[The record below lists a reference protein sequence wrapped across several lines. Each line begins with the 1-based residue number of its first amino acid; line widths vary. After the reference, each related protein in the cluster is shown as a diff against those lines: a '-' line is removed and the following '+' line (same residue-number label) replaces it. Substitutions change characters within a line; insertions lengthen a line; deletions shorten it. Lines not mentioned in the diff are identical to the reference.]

1 MSKKWTITNAV
12 KRFKPHQKESLKR
25 NKGNLNKHEFNS
37 LIKEMKCYYEIVTFE
52 GKGRD
57 RIIFTDKKRKVK
69 VRKEDRRQLN
79 KGIAPPH
86 SKHLALMVMSK
97 IDGIDNKART
107 RNGWATCF
115 GLISSAEK
123 DIMSGIYSEEV
134 LKPYKESM
142 IRLGIMEN
150 GEEKVFQDLAY
161 TLSKV
166 AKGQLQTVLD
176 QAEKMKLISRI
187 SSWKGK
193 VKGSKEPIDIDEF
206 LALEIKFNE
215 AQLLKKYEISKI
227 HSLMFKNCPKTKAF
241 KAEWLEYI
249 EDVEDAEGDAMHLQ
263 YIYEVF
269 RIEVSNK
276 YAFDEYIK
284 AHYPTEIDSFD
295 LLENEQ
301 AYHSKVLDYVVENAQ
316 KKHEKSFDSKK
327 LTMDENTKEVL
338 AMFNMTEEEAIAQTK
353 EAEKKRELTP
363 YEALLKSDKYV
374 DSIRNLHIELHGM
387 SVIESE
393 KAKVVQHMIDEHT
406 REELAQLG
414 LSSPAEVESEKS
426 VKKGIRTYH
435 ESCMN
440 TEQHIE
446 LTKKV
451 QNNQNQAFREVE
463 LENLAQQG
471 DSIKAKPNIEPSKY
485 YVEKEFLEIGYCT
498 EITDCEYLDVMQTI
512 RDEIRVYEEKYG
524 DDGMEHMTLDAVLG
538 HGTRK
543 VTAKEIID
551 EYEHQKKREHKEW
564 EKQFE
569 GGQPVKW
576 ERTTNNP
583 LEVFHR
589 IRYGQM

>member
-1 MSKKWTITNAV
+1 MTKEWTLQNAV
-12 KRFKPHQKESLKR
+12 KKFKPEKMKSL
-25 NKGNLNKHEFNS
+25 NKNNGNLNKREYDS
-37 LIKEMKCYYEIVTFE
+37 LIKEIKCYYEEVRDKGI
-52 GKGRD
+52 GKN
-57 RIIFTDKKRKVK
+57 RIIITDKKRKVK
-69 VRKEDRRQLN
+69 AKKEDRRQFN

-86 SKHLALMVMSK
+86 SKYLALMVMSK
-97 IDGIDNKART
+97 MDDIDNKART

-123 DIMSGIYSEEV
+123 DIMSGIYSEEA
-134 LKPYKESM
+134 LKPYKEFM

-249 EDVEDAEGDAMHLQ
+249 ENVEDAEGDAMHLQ

-301 AYHSKVLDYVVENAQ
+301 AYHSKLLDYVVENAQ
-316 KKHEKSFDSKK
+316 KKHEKSLDSKK

-353 EAEKKRELTP
+353 EAEIQRELTP

-374 DSIRNLHIELHGM
+374 DCIRNFHIQLHGM

-393 KAKVVQHMIDEHT
+393 EVKAVKHMIDEHT

-414 LSSPAEVESEKS
+414 LSSSAEVESEKS
-426 VKKGIRTYH
+426 VKKGISTYH

-440 TEQHIE
+440 TMEQQEE
-446 LTKKV
+446 LTKKEKV
-451 QNNQNQAFREVE
+451 KQHQA
-463 LENLAQQG
+463 NLAQQ
-471 DSIKAKPNIEPSKY
+471 SVTIVTKQNIENDKLY
-485 YVEKEFLEIGYCT
+485 DEIDAIGYGQ
-498 EITDCEYLDVMQTI
+498 EVIDYEYLAAMEDI
-512 RDEIRVYEEKYG
+512 REEIRVYEEKYG
-524 DDGMEHMTLDAVLG
+524 DDGMKHMTLDAVLG

-543 VTAKEIID
+543 VTAKDIIA
-551 EYEHQKKREHKEW
+551 EYEHQKQRERKEW
-564 EKQFE
+564 EKKFE

-589 IRYGQM
+589 IRNGRM

>member
-1 MSKKWTITNAV
+1 MPKKWTITNAV
-12 KRFKPHQKESLKR
+12 KKFKAHQKESLKR

-161 TLSKV
+161 TLSKI

-206 LALEIKFNE
+206 LALEMKFNE

-227 HSLMFKNCPKTKAF
+227 HSLMFKNCSKTKAF

-249 EDVEDAEGDAMHLQ
+249 ENVEDAEGDAMHLQ

-276 YAFDEYIK
+276 SAFDEYIK

-353 EAEKKRELTP
+353 EAEIKRELTP

-414 LSSPAEVESEKS
+414 LSSSAEVEGEKS

-440 TEQHIE
+440 TMEQQEE
-446 LTKKV
+446 LTKKEKV
-451 QNNQNQAFREVE
+451 KQHQA
-463 LENLAQQG
+463 NLAQQ
-471 DSIKAKPNIEPSKY
+471 SVTIATKQNIENDKLY
-485 YVEKEFLEIGYCT
+485 DEIDAIGYGQ
-498 EITDCEYLDVMQTI
+498 EIIDYEYLAVMEDI
-512 RDEIRVYEEKYG
+512 RAEIREYEDKYG
-524 DDGMEHMTLDAVLG
+524 DKAMEHMTLDAIIEQW
-538 HGTRK
+538 TRK
-543 VTAKEIID
+543 VTAKEIIA
-551 EYEHQKKREHKEW
+551 EYEHQKQREHKEW
-564 EKQFE
+564 EKKFE

-576 ERTTNNP
+576 KRTTNNP
-583 LEVFHR
+583 LEVFHK

>member
-1 MSKKWTITNAV
+1 MSKKWKLANAV
-12 KRFKPHQKESLKR
+12 KKFTPHQKTSLMR

-37 LIKEMKCYYEIVTFE
+37 LIKEMDCYYESVRVE
-52 GKGRD
+52 GKGRE
-57 RIIFTDKKRKVK
+57 RVIYTDKKRKVK
-69 VRKEDRRQLN
+69 AQKEDRRQLN

-107 RNGWATCF
+107 RNDWSTCF

-123 DIMSGIYSEEV
+123 DIMSGIYSEEA
-134 LKPYKESM
+134 LKPYKEFM
-142 IRLGIMEN
+142 IRLGIMED

-193 VKGSKEPIDIDEF
+193 VKGSKEPIEIDEF
-206 LALEIKFNE
+206 LALEIKSSE
-215 AQLLKKYEISKI
+215 TELLKKYEISKI

-249 EDVEDAEGDAMHLQ
+249 ENVEDAEGDAMHLQ

-284 AHYPTEIDSFD
+284 VHYPTEIDSFD

-301 AYHSKVLDYVVENAQ
+301 AYHSKLFDYVVKNAQ
-316 KKHEKSFDSKK
+316 KRHEKSLNSKK
-327 LTMDENTKEVL
+327 LTIDENTKEVL

-353 EAEKKRELTP
+353 EAEIQRELTL
-363 YEALLKSDKYV
+363 YEVLLKSVKYV
-374 DSIRNLHIELHGM
+374 DCIRNLHIQLHGM

-393 KAKVVQHMIDEHT
+393 EVKAVKHMIDEYM
-406 REELAQLG
+406 REELAQLE
-414 LSSPAEVESEKS
+414 LSSSAEVESEKS
-426 VKKGIRTYH
+426 LKKSIRTYH

-440 TEQHIE
+440 KMEQPE
-446 LTKKV
+446 KLTKKEKV
-451 QNNQNQAFREVE
+451 KQHQTHQ
-463 LENLAQQG
+463 AQQSVTIATKQ
-471 DSIKAKPNIEPSKY
+471 DIENDKLY
-485 YVEKEFLEIGYCT
+485 DAIDAIGYGQ
-498 EITDCEYLDVMQTI
+498 EIIDYEYLAAMEDI
-512 RDEIRVYEEKYG
+512 RAEIREYEDKYG
-524 DDGMEHMTLDAVLG
+524 DKAMEHMTLDTIIG
-538 HGTRK
+538 QWTRK
-543 VTAKEIID
+543 VTAQEIIA
-551 EYEHQKKREHKEW
+551 EYEHQKQREHKEW
-564 EKQFE
+564 EKKFE
-569 GGQPVKW
+569 GGQSVKW

-583 LEVFHR
+583 LEVFNR
-589 IRYGQM
+589 IRYGRI

>member
-1 MSKKWTITNAV
+1 MSKKWKLANAV
-12 KRFKPHQKESLKR
+12 KKFTPHQKTSLMR

-37 LIKEMKCYYEIVTFE
+37 LIKEMDCYYESVRVE
-52 GKGRD
+52 GKGRE
-57 RIIFTDKKRKVK
+57 RIIYTDKKRKVK
-69 VRKEDRRQLN
+69 VQKEDRRQLN

-97 IDGIDNKART
+97 MDSIDNKART

-134 LKPYKESM
+134 LKPYKEFM

-193 VKGSKEPIDIDEF
+193 VKGFKGPIDIDEF

-249 EDVEDAEGDAMHLQ
+249 ENVEDAEGDAMRLQ

-284 AHYPTEIDSFD
+284 VHYPTEIDSFD

-301 AYHSKVLDYVVENAQ
+301 AYHSKLLDYVVENAQ
-316 KKHEKSFDSKK
+316 KKHEKSLNSKK

-338 AMFNMTEEEAIAQTK
+338 AMFNMTEEEAIAQIK
-353 EAEKKRELTP
+353 EAETQRELTP

-374 DSIRNLHIELHGM
+374 DCIRNFHIQLHGM
-387 SVIESE
+387 SVIASE
-393 KAKVVQHMIDEHT
+393 EVKAVKYMIDEHT

-414 LSSPAEVESEKS
+414 LSSSAEVEGEKS
-426 VKKGIRTYH
+426 VKKEIH
-435 ESCMN
+435 NCDESSMN
-440 TEQHIE
+440 AIEQQEKLIKNEEVKEHQANLEQQSVTIATKQDIE
-446 LTKKV
+446 NDRLYDEID
-451 QNNQNQAFREVE
+451 A
-463 LENLAQQG
+463 
-471 DSIKAKPNIEPSKY
+471 
-485 YVEKEFLEIGYCT
+485 IGYGQ
-498 EITDCEYLDVMQTI
+498 EIIDYEYLAAMEDI
-512 RDEIRVYEEKYG
+512 REEIREYEDKYG
-524 DDGMEHMTLDAVLG
+524 NKAMEHMTLDAIIG
-538 HGTRK
+538 QWTRK
-543 VTAKEIID
+543 VTAKEIIA
-551 EYEHQKKREHKEW
+551 EYEYQKQREHKEW

-569 GGQPVKW
+569 GEQPVKW